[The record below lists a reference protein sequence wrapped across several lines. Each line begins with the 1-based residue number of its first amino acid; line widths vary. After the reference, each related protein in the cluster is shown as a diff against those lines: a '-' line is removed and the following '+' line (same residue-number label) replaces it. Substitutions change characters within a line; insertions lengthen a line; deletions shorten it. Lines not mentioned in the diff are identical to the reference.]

1 MLLRLYKE
9 SFVTSWKKG
18 GKVFALTFLLGIC
31 VVFFFIYIYLLVDAE
46 GKKERIQIHNEHLS
60 LAADTLIN
68 EWVGGMAQNVLFL
81 AEETTSLT
89 QNSPRLNL
97 TLLRNLY
104 FNFINHQQVLGQ
116 IRYINNAGQERI
128 RFDQTPAGV
137 KKVTSENLQDKSSRY
152 YFKDAADLKNG
163 QLVISKLDL
172 NIENN
177 RVEIPIKP
185 TLRISTPIF
194 DSEGHRLGVL
204 VVNFLVHDLL
214 AKLDNLKKE
223 SQQQIWIV
231 NQRLDWVLAPPDQM
245 ILGEQQGFHQ
255 DDLFAKYPELAKVL
269 SIEHSPPSFWHEAG
283 RLLYVHA
290 IKLFDSPEMMQNE
303 VIKNRSGMFY
313 IICEM
318 PDLPTWYTQLLH
330 DERLKQWAVQLS
342 ILIFLFSLVLGFYA
356 NKSAYLQR
364 HNLYQKKLFDNFF
377 NRSPN
382 GLFLCDQGG
391 EIVFQNE
398 AGQILM
404 SELALNKVYT
414 GLQFFHKSS
423 RRILWQQLADGE
435 LPAQNELTMMVNRR
449 KRCFRV
455 QCFLMS
461 ADVLEAPLLAVVFYE
476 ITQLVEA
483 QQKMKDSE
491 RQVRALLDS
500 APDAILLSDT
510 NGNIYMANKK
520 AQQLF
525 DMTLDNFLNATIE
538 TLIPVE
544 IRKHHAMLREKYAK
558 NPQERVMS
566 MGTDFKA
573 QKANG
578 ATFDAEISLSPIMIK
593 GKQHVISIIRDI
605 TERKKLENDVRQSQK
620 MDALGKLT
628 GNLAHDFNNFLT
640 AIIGN
645 LDLSKLLLGQP
656 ELDKSKLEEK
666 LNAAV
671 SASEKASKLTRRL
684 LTFSR
689 QQPVSENCVLL
700 LSFLEEES
708 RILTAASGKLVKF
721 EICPRRSVW
730 PIMVN
735 RDELMTAMLNLLTNA
750 KDAMPGG
757 GSVFIDVENF
767 MLEDKEFDVLGG
779 EIPVGDYVI
788 LSVSDTGTGIET
800 ENLNSIFEPFFTT
813 KPKNKGTGFGLAQV
827 FSFMKQSKGFIK
839 LYTEQGIGTTFQ
851 LFFPRDDSEECVK
864 LMSGIPPESPD
875 VSSPIIEVDGAFD
888 PSQFSILVVDDDV
901 GVRALAV
908 EYLER
913 AGYNVITAY
922 SADTALSALRKQ
934 SVDLMLTDVVMPEKN
949 GFELASIVESEYP
962 DVDIVFSSGFPK
974 DILNQARL
982 LKHKMILLDKPYR
995 KSHLLSIVQSRLMLR
1010 KAASE
1015 SNNKK

>member
-1 MLLRLYKE
+1 MPLRLYKE
-9 SFVTSWKKG
+9 SVVTHWKNG

-31 VVFFFIYIYLLVDAE
+31 LVFFFIYIYLLVDAE
-46 GKKERIQIHNEHLS
+46 GKKERIQLHNEHLS

-68 EWVGGMAQNVLFL
+68 QWVSGMAQNVLFL

-89 QNSPRLNL
+89 QNTSHINL
-97 TLLRNLY
+97 TPLRNLY
-104 FNFINHQQVLGQ
+104 FNFINHQKVLGQ
-116 IRYINNAGQERI
+116 IRYINNAGQEMI
-128 RFDQTPAGV
+128 RFNQTPAGLREV
-137 KKVTSENLQDKSSRY
+137 MSENLQDKSSRY
-152 YFKDAADLKNG
+152 YFKDAVDLKDG
-163 QLVISKLDL
+163 QLAISKLDL

-194 DSEGHRLGVL
+194 DSEGHRMGVL
-204 VVNFLVHDLL
+204 VVNFLAHDLL

-223 SQQQIWIV
+223 SQQQLWIV
-231 NQRLDWVLAPPDQM
+231 NQQFDWVLAPPDQM

-269 SIEHSPPSFWHEAG
+269 SLEDSPPSFWHEAG

-313 IICEM
+313 IISEM
-318 PDLPTWYTQLLH
+318 PDLPVWYAQLL
-330 DERLKQWAVQLS
+330 DDDRLKQWTIQLS
-342 ILIFLFSLVLGFYA
+342 LLIFMFALVLGFYA

-364 HNLYQKKLFDNFF
+364 HNFYQKKLFDNFF

-382 GLFLCDQGG
+382 GLFLCDQDGA
-391 EIVFQNE
+391 IVFQNE

-423 RRILWQQLADGE
+423 RRILWQQLADGN
-435 LPAQNELTMMVNRR
+435 PPVQNELTMMVDRK

-455 QCFLMS
+455 QFFLMN

-476 ITQLVEA
+476 ITQLVDA
-483 QQKMKDSE
+483 QQKIKDSE
-491 RQVRALLDS
+491 GQIRTLLDS
-500 APDAILLSDT
+500 APDAILLSDISGT
-510 NGNIYMANKK
+510 IYMANKK

-525 DMTLDNFLNATIE
+525 DMTSEEFLNATIE
-538 TLIPVE
+538 TLVPIE
-544 IRKHHAMLREKYAK
+544 LRKHHAALREKYAE

-578 ATFDAEISLSPIMIK
+578 ATFDAEISLSPITIK

-640 AIIGN
+640 TIIGN
-645 LDLSKLLLGQP
+645 LDLSKLLLEQP
-656 ELDKSKLEEK
+656 DIDKLKLEEK

-700 LSFLEEES
+700 LPFLEEES
-708 RILTAASGKLVKF
+708 RILAAASGKLVEFK
-721 EICPRRSVW
+721 ICPRKFAW

-750 KDAMPGG
+750 KDAMPQG

-767 MLEDKEFDVLGG
+767 MLEDKGIDVLGG

-788 LSVSDTGTGIET
+788 LSVSDTGTGIESK
-800 ENLNSIFEPFFTT
+800 NLNNIFEPFFTT

-827 FSFMKQSKGFIK
+827 FSFMKQSQGFIK
-839 LYTEQGIGTTFQ
+839 LYSEEGLGTTFQ
-851 LFFPRDDSEECVK
+851 LFFPRNESEECMK
-864 LMSGIPPESPD
+864 LMAGVQPEKPDFSPAD
-875 VSSPIIEVDGAFD
+875 MAVDDSFD
-888 PSQFSILVVDDDV
+888 ASQFCILVVDDDV
-901 GVRALAV
+901 SVRALAV

-913 AGYNVITAY
+913 AGYNVVMAY
-922 SADTALSALRKQ
+922 SADNALSVLKKH

-949 GFELASIVESEYP
+949 GFELANIVESEYP

-982 LKHKMILLDKPYR
+982 LKNKMILLDKPYR
-995 KSHLLSIVQSRLMLR
+995 KAHLLSIIQSRLMLR
-1010 KAASE
+1010 KTTASSDNE
-1015 SNNKK
+1015 